1 MYLIYTLSDQIIKTS
16 TKNVKK
22 KSFDEFLKLFK
33 FPLIG
38 GLLVLFELFV
48 NTVDRVLPTE
58 LNQSGNFADGT

>member
-1 MYLIYTLSDQIIKTS
+1 MRSNY
-16 TKNVKK
+16 KNQHKECEK

-38 GLLVLFELFV
+38 GLLVLVEVFV

>member
-1 MYLIYTLSDQIIKTS
+1 MRLNY
-16 TKNVKK
+16 KNQHKESEKK

-38 GLLVLFELFV
+38 GLLMLFELFV